1 MNTDIRSIP
10 LRTMNGETRTLRDF
24 PGKLQLIVNVAS
36 KCGLTPQYAGLESL
50 YNRYKDRGLVV
61 LGFPANDFLQQEPGT
76 DAEIAQFC
84 RSSYGVSFPVL
95 SKISVTGSAQHP
107 LYAELVKAQPS
118 SQGDPQEFRGRLQ
131 GHGIDTNPEPG
142 VLWNFEKFLVAAD
155 GSVRA
160 RFAPSVTPEDPILTQ
175 AIESGLSHS

>member
-10 LRTMNGETRTLRDF
+10 LRTMNGETRTLAEF
-24 PGKLQLIVNVAS
+24 GGKLQLIVNVAS
-36 KCGLTPQYAGLESL
+36 KCGLTPQYAALESL
-50 YNRYKDRGLVV
+50 YNRYKDLGLVV

-84 RSSYGVSFPVL
+84 RASYGVSFPVL
-95 SKISVTGSAQHP
+95 SKIAVTGGAQHA

-118 SQGDPQEFRGRLQ
+118 SRGDPQEFRTRLR
-131 GHGIDTNPEPG
+131 GHGIVTNPEPG

-155 GSVRA
+155 GSVKA
-160 RFAPSVTPEDPILTQ
+160 RFAPSVTPEDPILIE
-175 AIESGLSHS
+175 AIEAGLRQS